1 MNSRQV
7 ISEQGDAS
15 PDPNGAFPGAH
26 CGLLASA
33 AGLLCVEE
41 KYSVTGSFLHCGI
54 L

>member
-7 ISEQGDAS
+7 MSEQADAS
-15 PDPNGAFPGAH
+15 PDPDGAFPGAH
-26 CGLLASA
+26 CGPLGSA
-33 AGLLCVEE
+33 AGLLCMEV